1 MNYFQFSTPPVNFV
15 VTVQQEQLV
24 DCETFR
30 LSIDSFCSQWNFLC
44 VSVMYGLICVAKQFV
59 AAMLYQ
65 RCHAIP
71 FFFFFFS
78 VLKLVSLKRAKGI
91 ELSAFWYSVKRMMH
105 SIPKINMAIVW
116 IRRFL
121 FVQAEA
127 LSLSHKL
134 QPWAW
139 RPLPFVTIRGDC
151 WPNDVLVQNKFTR
164 LNPVVEL
171 H

>member
-1 MNYFQFSTPPVNFV
+1 MNYFQFSTLPVSFV

-44 VSVMYGLICVAKQFV
+44 LSVIYGLICVAEQFV
-59 AAMLYQ
+59 AAMLCQ
-65 RCHAIP
+65 RCQAIP
-71 FFFFFFS
+71 IFFLS
-78 VLKLVSLKRAKGI
+78 VLKLVSLKRAKGN
-91 ELSAFWYSVKRMMH
+91 ELSAFCYSVKRTMH

-127 LSLSHKL
+127 LSSSHKL
-134 QPWAW
+134 QP
-139 RPLPFVTIRGDC
+139 
-151 WPNDVLVQNKFTR
+151 
-164 LNPVVEL
+164 
-171 H
+171 